1 MVSAFVITLREG
13 LEASLIVGILS
24 AYLVK
29 TERRNQVPKLWIGV
43 VAAIGFSIV
52 AGVLLVA
59 GTASLSRKQQELVE
73 GITGLVAVAVLTWM
87 IFWMRRHAHHFKE
100 SLHARID
107 AAVESGAIFTLIF
120 LAFTAVA
127 REGLETVLFLHAAL
141 NYSDS
146 AARSGT
152 AALLGLI
159 VAAGLGYGL
168 YRGGIR
174 LNLKAFFQF
183 TGGLLIVIAAGILA
197 SSIHELNEA
206 GLLLFLGQ
214 RAWDTSSIASPGA
227 GGIAGITGSILKGI
241 IGYEPRPTVLQV
253 IAYWGYLIPAMF
265 SFYAVP
271 AIRVRRSGATP
282 LFNATQTPSEVLPA
296 ERTATNNE
304 PAKLSEVLR

>member
-1 MVSAFVITLREG
+1 MLSAFVITLREG
-13 LEASLIVGILS
+13 LEASLIVGILA

-29 TERRNQVPKLWIGV
+29 TERHNEIRKLWIGV
-43 VAAIGFSIV
+43 AAAIGFSV
-52 AGVLLVA
+52 LAGVLLVA

-87 IFWMRRHAHHFKE
+87 IFWMRHHAHHLKE
-100 SLHARID
+100 SLHAKID
-107 AAVESGAIFTLIF
+107 EAVESGATFTLVF

-146 AARSGT
+146 AVRSGG
-152 AALLGLI
+152 AALLGLV
-159 VAAGLGYGL
+159 VAIGLGYGL
-168 YRGGIR
+168 YRGGIH
-174 LNLKAFFQF
+174 LNLKTFFQF
-183 TGGLLIVIAAGILA
+183 TGGLLIIIAAGILA

-214 RAWDTSSIASPGA
+214 RAWDTSSIASPSA
-227 GGIAGITGSILKGI
+227 GGIAGVIGSLLKGM

-265 SFYAVP
+265 AFYAMP
-271 AIRVRRSGATP
+271 AIRARRSSAKSALDIVEAP
-282 LFNATQTPSEVLPA
+282 PEDQPEKQTTKISESP
-296 ERTATNNE
+296 
-304 PAKLSEVLR
+304 KLSEVPG